1 MASEPQ
7 VAGDGVPEI
16 AVRYSVE
23 ELSAIAELAGL
34 GSFPGTGEHLLEQ
47 PRERQAARRALVARG
62 TVGAGPD
69 GTLAIEPGERALLG
83 CALRP
88 GAVLSVAHARGG
100 AVTTSLVYV
109 TRELSVLHAEEAD
122 GVHRLAAFPTA
133 MLPRRVAA
141 LAHLSSRDSTGGEP
155 VALTDA
161 ELERL
166 RAGETPEALDGGA
179 RTSSRVSVL
188 RRDGERVAGGDVVWV
203 DAAGRGLMAVEPRDG
218 GAVLAPVAARDLVE
232 RLRLLLD

>member
-7 VAGDGVPEI
+7 VAGDGVPEV

-62 TVGAGPD
+62 TVSAAPQ
-69 GTLAIEPGERALLG
+69 GTLAIAPGERALLG

-88 GAVLSVAHARGG
+88 GAVLSVSRARGG
-100 AVTTSLVYV
+100 AADTALVYV
-109 TRELSVLHAEEAD
+109 TRQLSVLHAEEAD
-122 GVHRLAAFPTA
+122 GIHRLAAFPTA

-141 LAHLSSRDSTGGEP
+141 LAELSERHRAGGDP
-155 VALTDA
+155 LPLTDA

-166 RAGETPEALDGGA
+166 RAGETPPALDGGA
-179 RTSSRVSVL
+179 RGSVRVSVL
-188 RRDGERVAGGDVVWV
+188 RREGERVAGG
-203 DAAGRGLMAVEPRDG
+203 E
-218 GAVLAPVAARDLVE
+218 
-232 RLRLLLD
+232 